1 MPSIRP
7 FGSIASKYLSR
18 NNIVTK
24 YLYSFVTVFGDM
36 AKLTLFLV
44 GLMMSVFSHAQ
55 QLSFDIWLMNKKIGT
70 ALVTKSHETGGHERY
85 KMYSSAVAK
94 VLFTEQKSEVTF
106 DVLFKGGQLLRS
118 LYKIIKEEEQ
128 VHTTVDKTATQ
139 YNVVSTLGNRTF
151 TGAVP
156 MSSIQL
162 YFKEPVGVSKVFVER
177 LGNFLA
183 ITKTA
188 PGTYEYTLPDGIKNI
203 YRYKNGVLQELE
215 IKKGI
220 GSVYMKPAVQP

>member
-1 MPSIRP
+1 
-7 FGSIASKYLSR
+7 
-18 NNIVTK
+18 
-24 YLYSFVTVFGDM
+24 M
-36 AKLTLFLV
+36 AKVILFLFAWM
-44 GLMMSVFSHAQ
+44 LSVAAPAQ
-55 QLSFDIWLMNKKIGT
+55 QLSFDIWMLNKKIGS
-70 ALVTKSHETGGHERY
+70 AFVTKSLETGGHERY
-85 KMYSSAVAK
+85 KMNSSAVAK

-118 LYKIIKEEEQ
+118 LYKIIKDEEQ
-128 VHTTVDKTATQ
+128 VHTTVDKSATQ
-139 YNVVSTLGNRTF
+139 YHVVSTLGNRTF
-151 TGAVP
+151 SGAVP

-162 YFKEPVGVSKVFVER
+162 YFKEPIGVSKVFVER
-177 LGNFLA
+177 IGNFLT

-203 YRYKNGVLQELE
+203 FRYKNGVLQEVE